1 MPRDGLVVGTS
12 NSEVMLGKRETP
24 RVCGKVGAIG
34 MQSTRL
40 EGGPWTGE
48 TQAETEVGGLLVRL
62 TDRTNKPHA
71 TIIIRKGRPAAF
83 KK

>member
-12 NSEVMLGKRETP
+12 NSEVMLGKVETP
-24 RVCGKVGAIG
+24 RVCAKVGAMG
-34 MQSTRL
+34 VESMRL
-40 EGGPWTGE
+40 ERGPWRNPGRDGSRWL
-48 TQAETEVGGLLVRL
+48 VGRL
-62 TDRTNKPHA
+62 IDRTNKPHA